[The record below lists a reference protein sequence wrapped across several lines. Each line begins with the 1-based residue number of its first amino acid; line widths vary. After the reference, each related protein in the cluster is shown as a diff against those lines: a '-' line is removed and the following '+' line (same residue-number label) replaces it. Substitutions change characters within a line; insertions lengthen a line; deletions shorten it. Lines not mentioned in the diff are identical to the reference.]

1 MCGCWLR
8 NKLDAVRI
16 KRYPVPI
23 LDTVMA
29 VVLKFLPPQ
38 KAAAILILR
47 TFKNIG
53 TKLGVYHEAFPAFGV
68 CELPEFDRKHF

>member
-1 MCGCWLR
+1 MCAFWLKNR
-8 NKLDAVRI
+8 LDMVRI
-16 KRYPVPI
+16 KGCLPLI

-29 VVLKFLPPQ
+29 VALKCLPPQ
-38 KAAAILILR
+38 KAARILILR

-68 CELPEFDRKHF
+68 CEPPEFDKRHF